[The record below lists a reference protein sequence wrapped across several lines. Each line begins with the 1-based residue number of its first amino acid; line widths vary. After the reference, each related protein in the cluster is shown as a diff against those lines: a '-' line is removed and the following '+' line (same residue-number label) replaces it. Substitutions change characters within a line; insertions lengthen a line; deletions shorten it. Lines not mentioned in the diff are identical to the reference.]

1 MFRVSQAIEFSYGH
15 RLLNYQGKCS
25 HLHGHNGKVLV
36 TLQAAAVDDRGM
48 VVDFGEIKGI
58 ISQWI
63 AEHLDHRMILHQHDP
78 AVPPLRELG
87 EPLVLLDRNPTAE
100 NIARL
105 IADFATG
112 RGLPVVELRLWETP
126 RCSAAYWPG
135 AAGADTIR
143 MLEVNQEVRGRSVQP
158 VKEDS

>member
-1 MFRVSQAIEFSYGH
+1 MFRVFQEIEFSYGH

-36 TLQAAAVDDRGM
+36 TLESARVDQRGM
-48 VVDFGEIKGI
+48 VVDFGEIKRI
-58 ISQWI
+58 LSRWI
-63 AEHLDHRMILHQHDP
+63 DEHLDHRMILHQDDP
-78 AVPPLRELG
+78 AVGPLSELG

-105 IADFATG
+105 IADFARS
-112 RGLPVVELRLWETP
+112 RGLPIVELRLWETP
-126 RCSAAYWPG
+126 RCSAAYWPD
-135 AAGADTIR
+135 AEQTDTIR
-143 MLEVNQEVRGRSVQP
+143 IREVNQEVLGRSVQP